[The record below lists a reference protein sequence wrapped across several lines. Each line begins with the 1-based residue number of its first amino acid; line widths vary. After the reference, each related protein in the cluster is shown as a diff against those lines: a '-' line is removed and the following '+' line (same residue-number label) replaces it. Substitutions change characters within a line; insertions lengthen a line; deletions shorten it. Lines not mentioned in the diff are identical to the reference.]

1 MSRNTP
7 STSHMSS
14 NADISTFGSI
24 ERSDLPAI
32 QPERTAATVRIL
44 HLASGD
50 LWAGAEVQLYQLLRK
65 LRHHPNITASAVI
78 LNEGELARRL
88 SMEGIAT
95 LVLDERKLSTPAI
108 FGKLLNH
115 MRAIRPDVVHT
126 HRVKENILGSTC
138 ALLLPGTRSV
148 RTVHGEEEG
157 DVQSTLRQSIL
168 HGANHFA
175 ARWLQQRTVAVSG
188 SLAQSFE
195 ARLGKARVIM
205 IKNGVDPAYV
215 QEQARGLQ
223 LRLESESSHLAFVGR
238 MVPVKRVDRFLQLAR
253 LLINRHG
260 PKAFRFHLIGDGPLY
275 SEMQELARSLNIDS
289 QCIFHGFAR
298 NPLPWLNQMSAL
310 VLTSDYEGTPM
321 VILEALALGIPVVAP
336 AVGGLTEMLAIDGGY
351 LVADQRMEEYATAVE
366 KAIARARS
374 EPRKAFT
381 VPEDYD
387 IATGVRRYV
396 ELYKSLVGRKPE
408 AI

>member
-1 MSRNTP
+1 
-7 STSHMSS
+7 MSS

-65 LRHHPNITASAVI
+65 LRHHPNIAASAVI

-95 LVLDERKLSTPAI
+95 LVLDERRLSTPAI
-108 FGKLLNH
+108 FGKLLKH

-138 ALLLPGTRSV
+138 ALLLPGARSI
-148 RTVHGEEEG
+148 RTVHGAEEG
-157 DVQSTLRQSIL
+157 DVQDTLRQSIL
-168 HGANHFA
+168 HGVNYFA

-188 SLAQSFE
+188 SLAQSLE
-195 ARLGKARVIM
+195 ARLGKARVTM

-215 QEQARGLQ
+215 QEQARGPQLQ
-223 LRLESESSHLAFVGR
+223 LEPQSSHLAFVGR

-260 PKAFRFHLIGDGPLY
+260 PKAFRFHLIGNGPLHG
-275 SEMQELARSLNIDS
+275 EMQELARSLNIDS
-289 QCIFHGFAR
+289 QCIFHGR
-298 NPLPWLNQMSAL
+298 L
-310 VLTSDYEGTPM
+310 
-321 VILEALALGIPVVAP
+321 
-336 AVGGLTEMLAIDGGY
+336 
-351 LVADQRMEEYATAVE
+351 
-366 KAIARARS
+366 RA
-374 EPRKAFT
+374 
-381 VPEDYD
+381 
-387 IATGVRRYV
+387 
-396 ELYKSLVGRKPE
+396 
-408 AI
+408 